1 MRIWMHPYLPRRN
14 LRIVIHRWG
23 SLSCAWRPTDSELHR
38 WPVDPTSGNVKLLLP
53 PRQSRGNSH
62 NGLEIT
68 FKNHIDELFV
78 RSLLSKVRGS
88 IQRQIPLGYV
98 RSVCALSRLYRR
110 AYIVVLMSSHTA
122 RTPRS

>member
-53 PRQSRGNSH
+53 PRRSRGNSH
-62 NGLEIT
+62 YGLATVLCVHRGAKEDRNT
-68 FKNHIDELFV
+68 LKHLELN
-78 RSLLSKVRGS
+78 
-88 IQRQIPLGYV
+88 
-98 RSVCALSRLYRR
+98 ALCGCTGNENLVSSPSR
-110 AYIVVLMSSHTA
+110 AIIS
-122 RTPRS
+122 